1 MFSRIHK
8 PLRKS
13 ALAAIGVVAL
23 ALTACGGSGAASNND
38 GLDTITPGKLTVAIE
53 PYMPYTA
60 MKDGQMVGLDAE
72 ILQAAAKKLNL
83 TIEPQVTDFNGMLG
97 GVQSRRVDISIGGI
111 AWTKER
117 AKAGLFTDPPYYSP
131 PAMAVK
137 GDQDVKTLAD
147 LQGKS
152 LGTVTGYVWV
162 KSIKAVPD
170 AKLSSYPDANG
181 LFADIAAGR
190 VDVGFVDPLLISYTQ
205 AQRPDLG
212 LQTKYLTPPT
222 DEEVKKSPDLA
233 YFQPY
238 MTSFYVPKEEP
249 KLEKAISGVIRD
261 MYTNGQLAS
270 LIKKYGGD
278 PDQYLKPSLSMT
290 SERQATD
297 RPADWKAPSN

>member
-1 MFSRIHK
+1 MFSRISN
-8 PLRKS
+8 PIRTSIVAVLGAA
-13 ALAAIGVVAL
+13 ALT
-23 ALTACGGSGAASNND
+23 LTACGGNGVASSAD
-38 GLDTITPGKLTVAIE
+38 GLDTIESGKLKVAIQ

-117 AKAGLFTDPPYYSP
+117 AQAGLFTDPPYYSP
-131 PAMAVK
+131 PAMAVQ
-137 GDQDVKTLAD
+137 GDKDVKTLQD
-147 LQGKS
+147 LTGKN

-162 KSIKAVPD
+162 KSIKAVPE
-170 AKLSSYPDANG
+170 AKLNSYPDANG
-181 LFADIAAGR
+181 LFADVGTGR

-212 LQTKYLTPPT
+212 IQTKYLTPPT

-238 MTSFYVPKEEP
+238 MTSFYVPKEAP
-249 KLEKAISGVIRD
+249 KLEKAISGVIRE
-261 MYTNGQLAS
+261 MYANGELAG
-270 LIKKYGGD
+270 LITKYGGD
-278 PDQYLKPSLSMT
+278 PDQYLKPSPSMA
-290 SERQATD
+290 SDRQGTD
-297 RPADWKAPSN
+297 RPEDWTPPSK